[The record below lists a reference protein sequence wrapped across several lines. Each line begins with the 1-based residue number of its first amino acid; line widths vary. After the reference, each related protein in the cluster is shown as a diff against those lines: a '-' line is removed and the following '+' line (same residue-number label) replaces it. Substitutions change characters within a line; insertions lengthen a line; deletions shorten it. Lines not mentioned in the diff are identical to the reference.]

1 MKLALYL
8 YGVSL
13 CLIVFVWQFLSK
25 PDDTV
30 NDCSDSRFAFYQKI
44 STSSSS
50 NWLKSTT
57 YPEICRTPPS
67 TEDKRKQH
75 GYFLH
80 ITDMHVR

>member
-1 MKLALYL
+1 MKLAFYL

-44 STSSSS
+44 STSSS

-57 YPEICRTPPS
+57 YPEICRTPPP
-67 TEDKRKQH
+67 TEHKRKQH